1 MRLRTIRAARVSDAM
16 AMLRAELGEEA
27 VILATRRVQGG
38 VEVTAAQEAEDE
50 PLVIAPQDAPQ
61 GSTAARV
68 EVPPAIARHNLPPAL
83 AQRLA
88 GAPLPAALGA
98 VLRFARLPLSPGPL
112 LLAGPPGA
120 GKTTTCA
127 KIATRLVLAGQ
138 APLLVTADGR
148 RAGAAEQLAAFAR
161 VLNLP
166 LAVAATPAALAK
178 ALSRRAEGQP
188 ALVDLPGCDPFDDA
202 GARRQAALA
211 EAARG
216 ASVLVLPAGLDA
228 DEAAE
233 TARAFHLLGCRH
245 LLPTRLDAA
254 RRLGSVLAAAAAAD
268 LALTEAGTGPD
279 VATGLTPLSAEWM
292 AERLAQGVFA

>member
-1 MRLRTIRAARVSDAM
+1 MADAM
-16 AMLRAELGEEA
+16 ATLRAELGEEA
-27 VILATRRVQGG
+27 VILATRRVAGG

-50 PLVIAPQDAPQ
+50 PLVIAPAIAP
-61 GSTAARV
+61 AAL
-68 EVPPAIARHNLPPAL
+68 PPALARHNMPAAL

-88 GAPLPAALGA
+88 GGPLASALA
-98 VLRFARLPLSPGPL
+98 QQFRFARLPLEAGPL

-120 GKTTTCA
+120 GKTTTAA
-127 KIATRLVLAGQ
+127 KLATRLVLAGTP
-138 APLLVTADGR
+138 PLLVTADGR

-178 ALSRRAEGQP
+178 ALVRRAEGQP
-188 ALVDLPGCDPFDDA
+188 ILVDLPGCDPFDAA
-202 GARRQAALA
+202 GARRHAALA

-216 ASVLVLPAGLDA
+216 ATVLVLPAGLDA
-228 DEAAE
+228 EEAAE

-254 RRLGSVLAAAAAAD
+254 RRLGGVLAAAAAAD
-268 LALTEAGTGPD
+268 LAFTEAGTAAE
-279 VATGLTPLSAEWM
+279 VATGLTPMAPDWL
-292 AERLAQGVFA
+292 AERLLRGVAG